1 LIDLHTHTTES
12 DGTYSPGELIAA
24 AAARGIEALSITD
37 HDTLAGYEKA
47 IEPAAEAAIDLICGI
62 ELSTKLNGKTVHLLA
77 YFLNEPPAGPFW
89 DWLRQMQASRR
100 ERNVRMVEKLRTFG
114 IDISIEEV
122 EALGRSIAGRP
133 HFARIMV
140 QKGYVPTIQRAFDDY
155 LDESAR
161 GYVDRYEPTLA
172 EAIQRVQQAGGISSL
187 AHPVRVRDQAAIPH
201 LKEVGLT
208 ALEVFHSDHG
218 PAETAHYR
226 DLAEKYGFAVTGGS
240 DFHGSV
246 KPGVE
251 IGCAEVPRSV
261 LDQLRERF
269 PARPR
274 AQTPRSL

>member
-1 LIDLHTHTTES
+1 MIDLHTHTTES
-12 DGTYSPGELIAA
+12 DGTLTPGELIAE
-24 AAARGIEALSITD
+24 AAARKLEALSITD

-47 IEPAAEAAIDLICGI
+47 IVPAAEAGIELVCGI

-89 DWLRQMQASRR
+89 DWLNQMQASRR
-100 ERNVRMVEKLRTFG
+100 ERNLRMVDKLRTFG
-114 IDISIEEV
+114 LDISIEEV
-122 EALGRSIAGRP
+122 EQLGRSIAGRP

-172 EAIQRVQQAGGISSL
+172 EAIQRVHDAGGISSL
-187 AHPVRVRDQAAIPH
+187 AHPIRVRDQAAIPG
-201 LKEVGLT
+201 LREAGLT

-218 PAETAHYR
+218 PAETGRYR
-226 DLAEKYGFAVTGGS
+226 DLAEKYGFAITGGS
-240 DFHGSV
+240 DFHGAV

-251 IGCAEVPRSV
+251 LGGAAVPKSV

-269 PARPR
+269 PARPQ
-274 AQTPRSL
+274 AQAPHSL

>member
-1 LIDLHTHTTES
+1 MIDLHTHTTES
-12 DGTYSPGELIAA
+12 DGTLTPGELIAE
-24 AAARGIEALSITD
+24 AAARKLEALSITD

-47 IEPAAEAAIDLICGI
+47 IAPAEEAGIELICGI

-77 YFLNEPPAGPFW
+77 YFLNQPPAGEFW
-89 DWLRQMQASRR
+89 DWLNQMQASRR
-100 ERNVRMVEKLRTFG
+100 ERNLRMVDKLRTFG

-122 EALGRSIAGRP
+122 ERLGRSIAGRP

-161 GYVDRYEPTLA
+161 GYVDRYEPALA
-172 EAIQRVQQAGGISSL
+172 EAIQRVQDTGGISSL
-187 AHPVRVRDQAAIPH
+187 AHPIRVRDQAAIPG
-201 LKEVGLT
+201 LKDAGLN

-218 PAETAHYR
+218 PAETGRYR
-226 DLAEKYGFAVTGGS
+226 ELAEEYGFAITGGS
-240 DFHGSV
+240 DFHGAV

-251 IGCAEVPRSV
+251 LGCAEVPRSV

-274 AQTPRSL
+274 AQAPRSL